1 MCRKSIFVSFRSE
14 RLRITTYWPR
24 HIYREDILR
33 QTWWLYAIFMVEM
46 GAEVSIDGREE
57 KSVVE
62 MFGAINQVEQ
72 VKSSTLASGTENP
85 T

>member
-1 MCRKSIFVSFRSE
+1 
-14 RLRITTYWPR
+14 
-24 HIYREDILR
+24 
-33 QTWWLYAIFMVEM
+33 MVEM